1 MLKKGYML
9 GMPITTQLEKEATK
23 FGRLFREG
31 NRISRA
37 KSNSKRHRESGS
49 VSLDEARKNSR
60 IEEERLVELF
70 PPLPYTVLAIL

>member
-49 VSLDEARKNSR
+49 VSFEEDEARQ
-60 IEEERLVELF
+60 E
-70 PPLPYTVLAIL
+70 

>member
-23 FGRLFREG
+23 IGRLFREG

-37 KSNSKRHRESGS
+37 KKSNSKRHRESGS
-49 VSLDEARKNSR
+49 VSFEEDEARQ
-60 IEEERLVELF
+60 E
-70 PPLPYTVLAIL
+70 